1 MEDWAPWDPQRAHSL
16 NRPARAER
24 LNRGYWDVD
33 AVAKGRFY
41 SSFDGSNGV
50 QVLIDTARWRIF
62 IHQFST

>member
-1 MEDWAPWDPQRAHSL
+1 M
-16 NRPARAER
+16 
-24 LNRGYWDVD
+24 NRGYWDVD